1 VAKTDVVHVKAEHS
15 SGKAVR
21 SSHDR
26 LVAGQDISESAVS
39 AIIKRSESGRQVRRK
54 LPSGGYLHLDRQLPF
69 LLLYRRPARGDD
81 SITEQL
87 LRGEASYLIVD
98 GRKHFSAGL
107 STLVSAIAESL
118 AESFGAF
125 LLIEIWAGKES
136 EFDVYGPNFA
146 PAFNILTAQADLA
159 SGTTRILERALRLI
173 KVQRNA
179 AQVSIQASRR
189 PWAPRMPR
197 LLSEAL
203 GKQRGYHHLG
213 IAIRPVYRDS
223 DSGEAFPLILRRV
236 HRGFGRAIRRAV
248 FAFTREQTSHRL
260 PHFHALGPRSL
271 VKLVWKVD
279 RELAEIAN
287 AFDFLLSVTPIN
299 SERAWAEFKRARFSV
314 NPHFIYRPLPVDPAQ
329 LKRRLYRIPIEN
341 IEDPALEALF
351 RAQRMEL
358 DRHLTMLS
366 DRDTRRF
373 LYGSLQL
380 YGAVEEELF
389 QTAGALLEH
398 RSKRNPLDRE
408 NINATVFAELAL
420 QEIDYYREQ
429 APDITSRVE
438 LRDDVVSLLVSQGNL
453 LINRHMK
460 IPKYRVEA
468 LLAHEI
474 GTHVLTYFNGQS
486 QPFQQLYCG
495 LPDYEALQEGI
506 AVLSEYLTGGLTQG
520 RLRILAARVMAAH
533 MMIEGCDFITV
544 FRSLNGEYG
553 FSQRIAYNITLRIF
567 RGGGYLKDMV
577 YLRGLKQLLDYL
589 GQGGEF
595 DVLLLGKFG
604 SDHLGIIR
612 ELQWR
617 KVLNEPRLKPR
628 YLEKPEAQQR
638 LAQIQQ
644 GLTLQDLA
652 KRI

>member
-1 VAKTDVVHVKAEHS
+1 MKEPTPAQKAAQTPPDHLSLAQE
-15 SGKAVR
+15 
-21 SSHDR
+21 
-26 LVAGQDISESAVS
+26 ISESSVT
-39 AIIKRSESGRQVRRK
+39 AIIKRSESDRQVRRK

-69 LLLYRRPARGDD
+69 LLLYRCPVRGDD
-81 SITEQL
+81 GITEQL
-87 LRGEASYLIVD
+87 LRGEASYLIAD
-98 GRKHFSAGL
+98 GRKRYNAGL
-107 STLVSAIAESL
+107 SALVSAIAESL
-118 AESFGAF
+118 AKSFGAF

-136 EFDVYGPNFA
+136 EFDVIEPSFT
-146 PAFNILTAQADLA
+146 PAFNILTERAELA
-159 SGTTRILERALRLI
+159 SGTTRIFERALRLI

-179 AQVSIQASRR
+179 AQVSVNPSRR
-189 PWAPRMPR
+189 PWAPRMPC
-197 LLSEAL
+197 LLSDTLVKE
-203 GKQRGYHHLG
+203 QNCHHLG
-213 IAIRPVYRDS
+213 VAVRPVYCDPN
-223 DSGEAFPLILRRV
+223 SGEPFPLIQRRV

-248 FAFTREQTSHRL
+248 FTFTREQTSHRP

-299 SERAWAEFKRARFSV
+299 SDGAWTEFKRARFAI

-351 RAQRMEL
+351 RAKRMEL
-358 DRHLTMLS
+358 DRQMTMLS

-373 LYGSLQL
+373 FYGSLQL
-380 YGAVEEELF
+380 YGAVDEELL
-389 QTAGALLEH
+389 QTASGLLEQ
-398 RSKRNPLDRE
+398 RAKRGRYDRE
-408 NINATVFAELAL
+408 SISASAFAELARR
-420 QEIDYYREQ
+420 EIDYYREL
-429 APDITSRVE
+429 APGLNSRVE

-460 IPKYRVEA
+460 IPQHRVQA

-474 GTHVLTYFNGQS
+474 GTHVLTYFNGQH

-495 LPDYEALQEGI
+495 LPNYEELQEGI

-533 MMIEGCDFITV
+533 MMIEGGDFITV
-544 FRSLNGEYG
+544 FRTLNGEYG

-577 YLRGLKQLLDYL
+577 YLRGLNQLLEYL
-589 GQGGEF
+589 GSGGEF
-595 DVLLLGKFG
+595 DTLLLGKFG
-604 SDHLGIIR
+604 ADHLGIIH

-617 KVLNEPRLKPR
+617 KVLCDPLLKPR
-628 YLEKPEAQQR
+628 YLEQPEAQQR
-638 LAQIQQ
+638 LVQIRQ

-652 KRI
+652 IRV